1 MTKSQ
6 PAKLPAI
13 KGLSVSGIN
22 QLGNLGIGGTQA
34 AGIGAAPAQSGAAGE
49 SGGGSFKDVLMKN
62 LNEVNQLQEDA
73 DSKLQ
78 NYLTGKTQNM
88 GEVISASQ
96 KASMAFS
103 MLTQI
108 RNKLQDAYDE
118 VKNLRV

>member
-1 MTKSQ
+1 VDAVNGLNNLRVGQ
-6 PAKLPAI
+6 P
-13 KGLSVSGIN
+13 
-22 QLGNLGIGGTQA
+22 QF
-34 AGIGAAPAQSGAAGE
+34 GAAGGADKALPGE
-49 SGGGSFKDVLMKN
+49 GGQGNFKDVLMKN

-73 DSKLQ
+73 DKSLQ
-78 NYLTGKTQNM
+78 DFVTGKSQNM

>member
-1 MTKSQ
+1 MGKNVDALNNLRNMQVGQSTTSSTTQSQ
-6 PAKLPAI
+6 SNTASAD
-13 KGLSVSGIN
+13 GV
-22 QLGNLGIGGTQA
+22 
-34 AGIGAAPAQSGAAGE
+34 
-49 SGGGSFKDVLMKN
+49 SFKDVLMKN
-62 LNEVNQLQEDA
+62 LNEVNQMQQDA
-73 DSKLQ
+73 DKTLDDFV
-78 NYLTGKTQNM
+78 TGKTQNM

>member
-1 MTKSQ
+1 M
-6 PAKLPAI
+6 
-13 KGLSVSGIN
+13 SGIN
-22 QLGNLGIGGTQA
+22 QIGNMSVGGAGGAQVTGTPA
-34 AGIGAAPAQSGAAGE
+34 AGGDAGE
-49 SGGGSFKDVLMKN
+49 GQVSFKDILMKN

-73 DSKLQ
+73 DKSLQ
-78 NYLTGKTQNM
+78 DFVSGNSQNM

-118 VKNLRV
+118 VKNLRI

>member
-1 MTKSQ
+1 VD
-6 PAKLPAI
+6 
-13 KGLSVSGIN
+13 GLN
-22 QLGNLGIGGTQA
+22 QLNNLRVGGNGQIGTNSPVGGTDA
-34 AGIGAAPAQSGAAGE
+34 AGADGQV
-49 SGGGSFKDVLMKN
+49 SFKDVLMKN

-73 DSKLQ
+73 DKSLQ
-78 NYLTGKTQNM
+78 DFVTGKTQNM

-96 KASMAFS
+96 KASLAFS

>member
-1 MTKSQ
+1 MDGMGQ
-6 PAKLPAI
+6 I
-13 KGLSVSGIN
+13 SGMI
-22 QLGNLGIGGTQA
+22 GNIGGSTGAGSLTQGVG
-34 AGIGAAPAQSGAAGE
+34 AGNQGNV
-49 SGGGSFKDVLMKN
+49 SFKDVLMKN

-73 DSKLQ
+73 DKSLE
-78 NYLTGKTQNM
+78 NFVTGKSQNM

-96 KASMAFS
+96 KASLAFS